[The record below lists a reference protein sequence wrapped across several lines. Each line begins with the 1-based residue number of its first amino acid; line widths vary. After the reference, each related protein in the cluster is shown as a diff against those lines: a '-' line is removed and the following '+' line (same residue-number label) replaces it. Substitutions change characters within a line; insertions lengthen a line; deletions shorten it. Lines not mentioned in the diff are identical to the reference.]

1 MESQD
6 FLQGDIET
14 LINMALIA
22 SEKSALEFTRN
33 PQNFQALYEI
43 VGDWVAYFG
52 VFQFESK
59 FIEGKQQVSVIK
71 TIPIVKSA
79 LNTCFPVDDYFTSL
93 QNFFTQDHVWR
104 NSDYLQEEH
113 IRIIFY
119 LHARRYQALI
129 KATQEKRS
137 KKTWSN
143 DSKPSN
149 STHCSMDLYLEF
161 GPGANSVQNL
171 CIELKLLTKSD
182 LEDIS
187 KGIDT
192 EISNTGKR
200 RKHRERGVTT
210 IRLLLNSALE
220 QIRSYY
226 DFSKLETEVELRIP
240 RYGVIVTPFNLFKK
254 FSTNGYV
261 PLPKDVT
268 KISHQA
274 VKDVFSKFKFQIFAC
289 EFQTRK
295 EFNEFKIKLSNESS
309 ITNLMEGWIIKQTSP
324 ENVIL
329 AFKTKTPLSYFHL
342 CGRLESES
350 IRFFESEDELKNY
363 ADLKELSF
371 INEILNFELQDS
383 FEKLGI

>member
-1 MESQD
+1 MENQE

-14 LINMALIA
+14 LINMALVA
-22 SEKSALEFTRN
+22 SEKPGLEFTKKS
-33 PQNFQALYEI
+33 QNFQALYEI
-43 VGDWVAYFG
+43 IGDWVAYFG

-59 FIEGKQQVSVIK
+59 FVEEKQQVSVTK

-79 LNTCFPVDDYFTSL
+79 LNTSFPIDDYFNSL
-93 QNFFTQDHVWR
+93 QNFFTQDHIWR

-129 KATQEKRS
+129 KATQEKGS

-143 DSKPSN
+143 DSKPSV
-149 STHCSMDLYLEF
+149 SAFCSMDLYLEF
-161 GPGANSVQNL
+161 GPGANSVENL

-182 LEDIS
+182 LEDTS

-200 RKHRERGVTT
+200 RKHRERGCTT

-226 DFSKLETEVELRIP
+226 DFSKLDAEVELRIP
-240 RYGVIVTPFNLFKK
+240 RYAVIVTPFNLFNK
-254 FSTNGYV
+254 FSENGYV
-261 PLPKDVT
+261 PLPKDMT

-274 VKDVFSKFKFQIFAC
+274 VKDVFSKFQFQIFAC

-295 EFNEFKIKLSNESS
+295 EFDDFKVKLNNESS
-309 ITNLMEGWIIKQTSP
+309 ITNLIEGWIIKQITF
-324 ENVIL
+324 EKVVL
-329 AFKTKTPLSYFHL
+329 AFKTKTPLGYFHL

-363 ADLKELSF
+363 IDLEKLSF
-371 INEILNFELQDS
+371 LNELLDVELQDS
-383 FEKLGI
+383 FKKLGI